1 MKPDGGRMARQEA
14 QARDH
19 AAPAARP
26 AAATRSAF
34 AARPMDDVLAPA
46 GRKLP
51 DALRA
56 RMETRF
62 ARDFSMVRV
71 HNDAAGHRAAQDA
84 AARALAYGNDIAF
97 APGAYAPDQ
106 PGGQSLI
113 AHELSHVAQQQQSG
127 APEVARD
134 GPVGAGLGSAPPKDD
149 FITMNTQGAEDS
161 HALFPINQADP
172 PDADALLKP
181 LGDIK
186 GPVTVHLHGYASAEG
201 DATWNLNLSAHR
213 AVVTK
218 RALAEKLPAG
228 SRIVVFAH
236 GATSDFGKDRE
247 ANRRVGVSLIG
258 PVDPG
263 GFQLKGSL
271 MPAPSAP
278 WQPMPDVSKLP
289 VLPQYNLGLPRNDGP
304 VTPDPLGF
312 VVPPIPLRRD
322 LMDLKSLTKGM
333 AEHGIAPGAYGD
345 LLAFRDRAFLKY
357 KSWGLSDETAAALA
371 DSEVSGTVSSQAE
384 RDNPTATDRSNAD
397 WKAAHPDAFQT
408 PFLKSPN
415 LFDLPS
421 WFSKKKKP

>member
-1 MKPDGGRMARQEA
+1 MKTDGGRIARQEA

-19 AAPAARP
+19 ALPAARP
-26 AAATRSAF
+26 AATTRSPF
-34 AARPMDDVLAPA
+34 AARPIDDALAPA

-97 APGAYAPDQ
+97 APGAYAPDRAE
-106 PGGQSLI
+106 GQNLI
-113 AHELSHVAQQQQSG
+113 AHELSHVAQQQQAG

-134 GPVGAGLGSAPPKDD
+134 GPVGTGLGSAPPKDD
-149 FITMNTQGAEDS
+149 FITMTTQGSEDS
-161 HALFPINQADP
+161 HALFAINQAAP

-181 LGDIK
+181 LGEIK

-213 AVVTK
+213 AIAAKKV
-218 RALAEKLPAG
+218 LQDKLPPG
-228 SRIVVFAH
+228 SRIVAFAH
-236 GATSDFGKDRE
+236 GATADFGKDRE

-263 GFQLKGSL
+263 GFKLKGSL
-271 MPAPSAP
+271 FPPPSAP
-278 WQPMPDVSKLP
+278 WQPVPDVTKLP
-289 VLPQYNLGLPRNDGP
+289 VLPQFGVGLPNIDGP
-304 VTPDPLGF
+304 AKPDPLGL
-312 VVPPIPLRRD
+312 VVPPVPLRRD
-322 LMDLKSLTKGM
+322 LMDLSALTKGM
-333 AEHGIAPGAYGD
+333 AAHGIAPGQYGD

-384 RDNPTATDRSNAD
+384 RDNPNAIDRSNAD
-397 WKAAHPDAFQT
+397 WKAAHPDAFET

-415 LFDLPS
+415 LFDIPS